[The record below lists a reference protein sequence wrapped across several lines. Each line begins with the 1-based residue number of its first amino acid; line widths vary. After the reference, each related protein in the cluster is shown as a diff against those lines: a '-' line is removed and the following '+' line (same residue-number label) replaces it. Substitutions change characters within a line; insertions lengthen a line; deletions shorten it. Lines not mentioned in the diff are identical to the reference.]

1 MVFMSSELIDQILM
15 PKGVDT
21 VSGLIYNT
29 TADTMSENDK
39 RQTHTCLRYREQTME
54 HILAKGEKQMAK
66 KVLVAVFSASGRTK
80 KVGEKIAAVA
90 GADFYEI
97 KPAEPYTGAD
107 LNWMNKNSRS
117 SMEINNPSATTQ

>member
-1 MVFMSSELIDQILM
+1 
-15 PKGVDT
+15 
-21 VSGLIYNT
+21 
-29 TADTMSENDK
+29 
-39 RQTHTCLRYREQTME
+39 
-54 HILAKGEKQMAK
+54 MAK

-117 SMEINNPSATTQ
+117 SVEMKAAGRSSRSAHPAAAVSAAVILLSIRT